1 MSLYV
6 VHGVNLLI
14 NKDRPLTGKRHLEIL
29 LLILMLHVI
38 SKEGIQTSAFAW
50 YSVSL
55 RFEFRYN
62 FNISPFCGPGYLKI
76 INFLLCA
83 VQLYGL
89 KQVYLSKFDFTRNV
103 KIKFTASSSTRC
115 FCREIKYI
123 RLCCIIFNQ
132 ANIVTKINFAIIQI
146 CVFVK

>member
-38 SKEGIQTSAFAW
+38 SKASAFAW

-55 RFEFRYN
+55 RFGFRYN
-62 FNISPFCGPGYLKI
+62 LNISPFCGPGYLKI

-83 VQLYGL
+83 VYIYRSLTLQEM
-89 KQVYLSKFDFTRNV
+89 SK
-103 KIKFTASSSTRC
+103 KKFTASSSTRC

-132 ANIVTKINFAIIQI
+132 ANIVTKINIAIIQI
-146 CVFVK
+146 CFR

>member
-6 VHGVNLLI
+6 VHGINLLI

-29 LLILMLHVI
+29 LLILMLYVI

-55 RFEFRYN
+55 RFEFRHN

-83 VQLYGL
+83 VYIYRSLTLQEM
-89 KQVYLSKFDFTRNV
+89 SK
-103 KIKFTASSSTRC
+103 KISLHASSSTRC

-146 CVFVK
+146 CFR

>member
-29 LLILMLHVI
+29 LLILMLHVT

-83 VQLYGL
+83 VYIYRSLTLQEM
-89 KQVYLSKFDFTRNV
+89 SKKN
-103 KIKFTASSSTRC
+103 FTASSSTRC

>member
-6 VHGVNLLI
+6 VHGINLLI

-62 FNISPFCGPGYLKI
+62 FKISPFCGPGYLKI

-83 VQLYGL
+83 VYIYRSLTLQEM
-89 KQVYLSKFDFTRNV
+89 SK
-103 KIKFTASSSTRC
+103 KISLHASSSTRC

-146 CVFVK
+146 CFR

>member
-6 VHGVNLLI
+6 VHGINLLI

-29 LLILMLHVI
+29 LLKLMLHVI

-50 YSVSL
+50 YSVSM

-83 VQLYGL
+83 VYIYRSLTLQEM
-89 KQVYLSKFDFTRNV
+89 SK
-103 KIKFTASSSTRC
+103 KKC
-115 FCREIKYI
+115 FCREIKSI

-146 CVFVK
+146 CFR